1 MQQAWLMPV
10 YDRYTIVVQ
19 LFNLRSRTPEAKLQA
34 KLAEIGLLRAR
45 IPAFFETPNMIK
57 CLVDRS
63 DFATKERLLQIL
75 NGFKAVFL
83 SRRNFFLVYFLLSQ
97 LIVSTK
103 IINVTTSTST
113 RERQYI
119 CATQNNENS
128 RGI

>member
-1 MQQAWLMPV
+1 MKLNFLYLLEKELFSFFAV
-10 YDRYTIVVQ
+10 NCNFSYTLVVQ

-75 NGFKAVFL
+75 NVRVIYQFVLKK
-83 SRRNFFLVYFLLSQ
+83 LVSQ
-97 LIVSTK
+97 
-103 IINVTTSTST
+103 
-113 RERQYI
+113 
-119 CATQNNENS
+119 
-128 RGI
+128 